1 MVNAGDVTGGG
12 GVATTVRPR
21 IKTRTKEVGY
31 QVLVAVAHT
40 LLNSLTV
47 GASGAVV
54 AFAAPAPTICFEIYS
69 AWRENDTGL
78 AQSKQESIVTATK
91 RVVSELGIPAVKYA
105 MDLNG
110 YYGGFPPFPLF
121 PLWYAQ
127 KSLIE
132 GQMGR
137 LPN

>member
-1 MVNAGDVTGGG
+1 M
-12 GVATTVRPR
+12 
-21 IKTRTKEVGY
+21 
-31 QVLVAVAHT
+31 
-40 LLNSLTV
+40 
-47 GASGAVV
+47 V

-110 YYGGFPPFPLF
+110 YYGGLPRLPLL
-121 PLWYAQ
+121 PLTSAQ
-127 KSLIE
+127 KSEIE
-132 GQMGR
+132 AQMSR
-137 LPN
+137 FPN